1 VSAHPNP
8 DRDKPNGEAARRF
21 LGAWRYVGA
30 NVDGQPRPGRGANPK
45 GIIYYD
51 PSGHMSVQV
60 APDLARRKSGTELT
74 PDEAKAALDGYIAYF
89 GTYSIDEHA
98 RTVTHHRH
106 ASVQPGDVGDLVRG
120 YEFAGDRLILRPL
133 GTAHE
138 VVWERIK

>member
-8 DRDKPNGEAARRF
+8 DRDKPDSDVAQRF
-21 LGAWRYVGA
+21 FGAWRYVGA
-30 NVDGQPRPGRGANPK
+30 NVDGKPRPGRGANPK

-51 PSGHMSVQV
+51 RSGHMSVQV
-60 APDLARRKSGTELT
+60 APDLARSKSGNEPT

-106 ASVQPGDVGDLVRG
+106 ASVQPGDVADLVRG

-133 GTAHE
+133 GTPHE